1 MCTLS
6 FREDRLLI
14 LPYCIALAMFV
25 CATETVSYETSQLVK
40 RLKRWHTTVGCK
52 IDKPDPAR
60 RLGTPNLQKNPC
72 NFMES
77 SEPSQP
83 ILDFFSKST
92 RLLKLQRS
100 LNKPRDL
107 GNGGPTSAQEP
118 TSSSSKYSS
127 KLVCKTQLLCMETFF
142 PSKLVCTSCNADL
155 YR

>member
-1 MCTLS
+1 VLHVPPDTSLTLILSVLDTCVTFCPPKTEPFFLFPCNICTLF

-83 ILDFFSKST
+83 ILDFFQIYPFAEAPAVSEQAARFGQRRSYIST
-92 RLLKLQRS
+92 RT
-100 LNKPRDL
+100 D
-107 GNGGPTSAQEP
+107 
-118 TSSSSKYSS
+118 
-127 KLVCKTQLLCMETFF
+127 
-142 PSKLVCTSCNADL
+142 
-155 YR
+155 